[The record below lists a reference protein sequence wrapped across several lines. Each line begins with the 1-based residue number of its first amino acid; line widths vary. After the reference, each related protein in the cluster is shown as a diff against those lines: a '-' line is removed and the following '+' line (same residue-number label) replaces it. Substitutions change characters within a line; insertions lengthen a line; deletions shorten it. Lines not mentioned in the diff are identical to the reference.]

1 MELLIILVHYILDII
16 LLIVKIKILK
26 NGIYMMIQK
35 LKKLK
40 KKILLVVKHMFYFII
55 KIA

>member
-26 NGIYMMIQK
+26 NGFCLMIQK

-55 KIA
+55 KIV